1 MDYIK
6 VGICSEHKILHEGV
20 CSLIENVEG
29 IQISLQEHSMGT
41 LLKTV
46 RLSQINILIL
56 HPMILDIT
64 VMKLISLLKSKYP
77 KLQVLILSADENE
90 GNILKTIKA
99 GAKGFLAKDSD
110 RNDLLEAIYTIRAG
124 HDYYS
129 KSITQLLLK
138 KYIND
143 IKSDDTHFENRDVK
157 CLSSRELEILKL
169 WGNSYT
175 NNEISE
181 ELFISVRTVESH
193 KNHIMQKLNMKTAV
207 DLVKFAIRN
216 NIIEV

>member
-1 MDYIK
+1 MSDIK
-6 VGICSEHKILHEGV
+6 IGVCSEHNLLHEGI
-20 CSLIENVEG
+20 CSLIENIEG
-29 IQISLQEHSMGT
+29 ILIDLKENSLSKLISNRGLDKIH
-41 LLKTV
+41 
-46 RLSQINILIL
+46 ILIL
-56 HPMILDIT
+56 HHQVLDQA
-64 VMKLISLLKSKYP
+64 VMNLISQLKDKHP
-77 KLQVLILSADENE
+77 KLQVLILSGEENE

-99 GAKGFLAKDSD
+99 GAKGFLAKDSNS
-110 RNDLLEAIYTIRAG
+110 NDLLESIFTLRSG

-138 KYIND
+138 KYLTDLKSNKADND
-143 IKSDDTHFENRDVK
+143 SRDVK
-157 CLSSRELEILKL
+157 CLSTRELEVLKL

-193 KNHIMQKLNMKTAV
+193 KNHIMQKLNMKNAV

-216 NIIEV
+216 NIIDV